1 MKTLLNIIFIL
12 SILSSLTVEA
22 DNNEYEYIKQAH
34 NSGIYKCDISLHEG
48 FGFFNN
54 LKENKYQLYQ
64 ESINSL
70 TNGIKTIRF
79 YFSSGKKTD
88 IMFGDITIIQTLTEC
103 QSIIQI
109 SMKFDDK
116 TCSSV
121 MDNNNWKFDE
131 SHDSVKWYEN
141 SKGYNGNSLPINNN
155 QGCLFKFYKTN
166 IQKYE

>member
-1 MKTLLNIIFIL
+1 MKTLLNTMFIL
-12 SILSSLTVEA
+12 ILLFSVNAEA
-22 DNNEYEYIKQAH
+22 KNNEYEYIKQAH
-34 NSGIYKCDISLHEG
+34 DSGVYKCDISLHKG

-54 LKENKYQLYQ
+54 LKDDKYQLYQ

-70 TNGIKTIRF
+70 TNGIKTTRF
-79 YFSSGKKTD
+79 YFSSGKNTD
-88 IMFGDITIIQTLTEC
+88 IMFGDIIIIQTLTEC

-121 MDNNNWKFDE
+121 MDDNNWKIDE
-131 SHDSVKWYEN
+131 AHDAVKWYEN
-141 SKGYNGNSLPINNN
+141 SKGYNANSLPINNN

-166 IQKYE
+166 IEKYE